1 MAADGTQ
8 STTSSGLSEG
18 EVKSSLDARLE
29 VPGIDGFQVIGVSLK
44 EGLSERTVSEV
55 EIGSHEDVEWTTALL
70 EPCNLFVEQIEQGT
84 RRTLSSRRWTL
95 KLGEARFV
103 EHKDNAF
110 RYVLTL
116 SDSLWPLGLGLD
128 TRKFRNLSARDIVQK
143 ILDEAKIPCAWS
155 LSSELPVRKYTAQY
169 RESKLAFVERL
180 LEFEGVYY
188 SFDEAGTV
196 LFADSSLSAERLR
209 GGDEYELIE
218 AASGMARNDVGL
230 HQVRRGGRVTTGRV
244 TLGDYNFKTP
254 EITLC
259 SSAEGE
265 TDSIYEQYVFPAG
278 FRKPEQGL
286 RLARLRVDAHRA
298 TASYLEGKGNEP
310 MFQPGVAFALGG
322 VAAAPF
328 AGEYL
333 LTHVEHVARTGA
345 FTAGKS
351 DSEAS
356 RYENRFQSMPMDRP
370 FRPLSKTPRPTVDG
384 THTAMVR
391 GPAGEE
397 IHTDHYGRFRAQLHW
412 DREAVGSDE
421 DSRWMR
427 YLQETTSS
435 MALARVGWEVM
446 VGYIDGDPDR
456 PIGLGRAIN
465 GQMTPTYG
473 QPSNKTMM
481 SIKTP
486 SSPSSGGFNEFKMDD
501 AAGSQHIS
509 IQAEKDY
516 DALIKNDKSETV
528 GLNEDHSVTNDFKRH
543 IQGNQSITIG
553 ANDSASF
560 EVSSELKVKGNRSV
574 AVGVNESV
582 DIGGGQNQTVTN
594 SDSENVGAVR
604 INVVGSIKV
613 PDFKAMAKSALQGL
627 NPVAGLMGALKNP
640 FENLLPALE
649 NKAKQIENTILG
661 KLKAIPDAIKA
672 LPENA
677 LKKIQE
683 LPEKLKDDVL
693 AALKKEGEGVLNS
706 AYEAAKKAFKE
717 KGLKGSLSTGF
728 DTLTSGAEK
737 TIQGLPKTVEDT
749 LKKTVQGTIDGL
761 KKQVTD
767 IRDQVTKLP
776 TEIRDYIT
784 GLPKEIQGEAATYV
798 KSILPNFGQ
807 TMPEKFTG
815 LGGVLPSVDQ
825 LKSMYSL
832 EAIKKGMTGKLEG
845 ALDTATGGLFSS
857 FFPKGDNDQRK
868 FTVGWDQIDK
878 LVDMFTTG
886 GISKTAV
893 NSIKI
898 MVGGV
903 TVKAALNKMTWG
915 SGIAWME
922 TIGGV
927 KYTRTPVNIDQDVL
941 GKMNLTVLGKVS
953 RNAGKEIIFRSEGT
967 SKIDVGGKST
977 WEVTETIEV
986 SGKTQV
992 LIEAKS
998 ELLLDGGGTTITMA
1012 PGSLKMKG
1020 ANFGIPEAP
1029 GGVTLKGNMLKLSK
1043 S

>member
-8 STTSSGLSEG
+8 SSTSSGLSEG

-29 VPGIDGFQVIGVSLK
+29 VPGIEGFQVIGVKLS
-44 EGLSERTVSEV
+44 EGLSERTVAQV
-55 EIGSHEDVEWTTALL
+55 EIGAHEDVDWNTALL
-70 EPCNLFVEQIEQGT
+70 QACSLFVDQLEQGT
-84 RRTLSSRRWTL
+84 GRTLSSRRWTL
-95 KLGEARFV
+95 RLGEAAFI

-110 RYVLTL
+110 RYTLTL

-128 TRKFRNLSARDIVQK
+128 TRKFRNMSARDIVQK
-143 ILDEAKIPCAWS
+143 ILDEAKIPCAWA

-180 LEFEGVYY
+180 LEFEGVFY
-188 SFDEAGTV
+188 SFADDGTV
-196 LFADSSLSAERLR
+196 LFGDSSLSAERLR

-230 HQVRRGGRVTTGRV
+230 HQLRRGGRVTTGKV

-265 TDSIYEQYVFPAG
+265 TDRIYEQYVYPAG
-278 FRKPEQGL
+278 YREPEQGL

-298 TASYLEGKGNEP
+298 TASFLEGKGNEP
-310 MFQPGVAFALGG
+310 AFQAGLAFAIGG
-322 VAAAPF
+322 AAAAPF

-333 LTHVEHVARTGA
+333 LTHVEHAARTGA
-345 FTAGKS
+345 FTAGKG
-351 DSEAS
+351 DGEAS
-356 RYENRFQSMPMDRP
+356 RYENRFRAMPMDRP
-370 FRPLSKTPRPTVDG
+370 FRPLPKTRRPTVDG

-412 DREAVGSDE
+412 DREAVGSDD
-421 DSRWMR
+421 DSRWIR

-473 QPSNKTMM
+473 QPANKTMM

-486 SSPSSGGFNEFKMDD
+486 SSPANGGFNEIKMDD

-509 IQAEKDY
+509 VQAEKDY

-528 GLNEDHSVTNDFKRH
+528 GLNETHSVTNDFKRH
-543 IQGNQSITIG
+543 IQGNQKITIG
-553 ANDSASF
+553 ANDTASY
-560 EVSSELKVKGNRSV
+560 EVSSELKVKGNRTVS
-574 AVGVNESV
+574 VGVNESV

-594 SDSENVGAVR
+594 SDSEKVGAVR
-604 INVVGSIKV
+604 INVVGSLKS
-613 PDFKAMAKSALQGL
+613 PDFKARAKSALQGL

-640 FENLLPALE
+640 FEKLLPALE

-661 KLKAIPDAIKA
+661 KIKAIPDAIKA
-672 LPENA
+672 LPEKA
-677 LKKIQE
+677 LKTIE
-683 LPEKLKDDVL
+683 GLPDKLKDDVL
-693 AALKKEGEGVLNS
+693 KALKKEGESVLNN

-717 KGLKGSLSTGF
+717 KGLKGSLATGF

-737 TIQGLPKTVEDT
+737 SIQGLPKTVEDT
-749 LKKTVQGTIDGL
+749 VKTTIKGTIDGIKGEFTAL
-761 KKQVTD
+761 KKQVTE
-767 IRDQVTKLP
+767 LP
-776 TEIRDYIT
+776 TALRDYVT
-784 GLPKEIQGEAATYV
+784 GLPKELQGEAASYV

-807 TMPEKFTG
+807 EVPEKFTG

-868 FTVGWDQIDK
+868 FTVGWAQVDK
-878 LVDMFTTG
+878 LIDMFTTG
-886 GISKTAV
+886 GISKSAV
-893 NSIKI
+893 NSIKV

-915 SGIAWME
+915 SGIAWLE

-927 KYTRTPVNIDQDVL
+927 KYTRTPVAIDQDVR
-941 GKMNLTVLGKVS
+941 GKMNLTVLGMVK

-967 SKIDVGGKST
+967 SKIDVTGKST
-977 WEVTETIEV
+977 WDVTETIEV
-986 SGKTQV
+986 SGKTKV
-992 LIEAKS
+992 LIEAVT

-1012 PGSLKMKG
+1012 PSSLKMKG

>member
-8 STTSSGLSEG
+8 SSTSSGLSEG
-18 EVKSSLDARLE
+18 EIKSSLDARLE
-29 VPGIDGFQVIGVSLK
+29 VPGVEGFQVIGVNVS
-44 EGLSERTVSEV
+44 EGLSERTVADIEV
-55 EIGSHEDVEWTTALL
+55 GAHEDIEWTSALL
-70 EPCNLFVEQIEQGT
+70 SACSLFVDQIEQGT
-84 RRTLSSRRWTL
+84 RRTLSSRHWRL
-95 KLGEARFV
+95 RLGEARFV

-110 RYVLTL
+110 RYLLTL

-128 TRKFRNLSARDIVQK
+128 TRKFRNMSARDIVQK
-143 ILDEAKIPCAWS
+143 ILDEAEIPCSWS
-155 LSSELPVRKYTAQY
+155 LASELPVRKYTAQY

-180 LEFEGVYY
+180 MEFEGIFY

-196 LFADSSLSAERLR
+196 LFGDSSVSAERLR
-209 GGDEYELIE
+209 GGGEYALIE

-230 HQVRRGGRVTTGRV
+230 HQLRRGGRVTTGKV

-254 EITLC
+254 DITLC

-265 TDSIYEQYVFPAG
+265 TDRIFEQYVFPAG

-298 TASYLEGKGNEP
+298 TASFLEGKGNEP
-310 MFQPGVAFALGG
+310 AFAPGLGFAVG
-322 VAAAPF
+322 GTAAMPF

-333 LTHVEHVARTGA
+333 LTHIEHAARTGA
-345 FTAGKS
+345 FTAGKADG
-351 DSEAS
+351 DSS
-356 RYENRFQSMPMDRP
+356 RYENRFNAMPIDRP
-370 FRPLSKTPRPTVDG
+370 FRPLSKTPRPTVNG

-427 YLQETTSS
+427 YIQETTSS

-486 SSPSSGGFNEFKMDD
+486 SSPSSGGFNEIKMDD
-501 AAGSQHIS
+501 AGGAQHIS

-528 GLNEDHSVTNDFKRH
+528 GLNETHTVTNDFKRH
-543 IQGNQSITIG
+543 IQGNQYVTIG

-574 AVGVNESV
+574 SVGANESV

-604 INVVGSIKV
+604 INVVGSLKM

-627 NPVAGLMGALKNP
+627 NPVAGLSGALKNP
-640 FENLLPALE
+640 FENLLPTLE
-649 NKAKQIENTILG
+649 NKAKEIQNTILG
-661 KLKAIPDAIKA
+661 KIKA
-672 LPENA
+672 LPGALETA
-677 LKKIQE
+677 LKE

-706 AYEAAKKAFKE
+706 AYEAAKKSFQE
-717 KGLKGSLSTGF
+717 KGLKGSISSGF
-728 DTLTSGAEK
+728 DTLLSGAK
-737 TIQGLPKTVEDT
+737 TGIQGVPKTVEDT
-749 LKKTVQGTIDGL
+749 LQSTIKGTIDGL
-761 KKQVTD
+761 KKNVTD
-767 IRDQVTKLP
+767 IRDYV
-776 TEIRDYIT
+776 T
-784 GLPKEIQGEAATYV
+784 GLPEQLQGEAATYV
-798 KSILPNFGQ
+798 KSILPDFGQ
-807 TMPEKFTG
+807 TVPEKFTG

-825 LKSMYSL
+825 LKAMYSL

-845 ALDTATGGLFSS
+845 ALDSATGGLFNS
-857 FFPKGDNDQRK
+857 FFPKGANDQRK
-868 FTVGWDQIDK
+868 FTVGWDQVDK

-893 NSIKI
+893 SSIKVV
-898 MVGGV
+898 VGGV

-915 SGIAWME
+915 SSIAWME

-927 KYTRTPVNIDQDVL
+927 KYTRTPLTIDQDVG
-941 GKMNLTVLGKVS
+941 GKMQLTVLGQVK

-967 SKIDVGGKST
+967 SKIDVTGKST
-977 WEVTETIEV
+977 WDITDTIEV
-986 SGKTQV
+986 SGKTKV
-992 LIEAKS
+992 LIEANT
-998 ELLLDGGGTTITMA
+998 ELLLDGGGTTITLTPA
-1012 PGSLKMKG
+1012 SLKMKG
-1020 ANFGIPEAP
+1020 KNFGIPEAP